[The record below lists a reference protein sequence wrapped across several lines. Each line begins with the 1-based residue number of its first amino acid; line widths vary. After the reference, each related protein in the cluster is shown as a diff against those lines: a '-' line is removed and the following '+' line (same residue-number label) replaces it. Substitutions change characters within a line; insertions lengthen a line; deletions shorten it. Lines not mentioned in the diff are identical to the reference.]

1 MDEIIER
8 IIKIE
13 NEAQE
18 LLKEAKEEKEK
29 LSKTIDLEIKRLEK
43 ETKERTETKK
53 TELKNFEDDEAEE
66 KITAINKKLEESLEK
81 LSKTALLKK
90 EKWVEDLVN
99 SVIK

>member
-43 ETKERTETKK
+43 DTKERAETKK